1 MRAGIPDWIGT
12 DIPVEKYSKFL
23 LKDSTPVKR
32 TELHKLLETGCLEAL
47 GWRAAQPAGQ
57 SGQNTWGGP
66 MEASFKLAA
75 VAASMNQ
82 NVSSKYLA

>member
-32 TELHKLLETGCLEAL
+32 TEHHKLLETGCLEAL

-57 SGQNTWGGP
+57 SGQNTWGGGRHGVRRLVHRP
-66 MEASFKLAA
+66 ER
-75 VAASMNQ
+75 
-82 NVSSKYLA
+82 